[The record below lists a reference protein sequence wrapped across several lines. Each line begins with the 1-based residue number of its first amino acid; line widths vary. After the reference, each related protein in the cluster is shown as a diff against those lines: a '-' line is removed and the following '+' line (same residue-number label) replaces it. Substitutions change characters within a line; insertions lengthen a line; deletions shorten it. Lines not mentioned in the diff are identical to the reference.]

1 MLLYRDSMDS
11 RVASAGIVV
20 QTGRKWRAQEGLGI
34 AEFRLRYRAL
44 VGTGATGRLGL
55 GAVPQ
60 ACYNKAQGRDK
71 RHLVGDA
78 GWSGGGKDQ
87 EDGWVAA
94 AESMDEVEG
103 YTGEEALLV

>member
-1 MLLYRDSMDS
+1 MLLYRDSRDS

-20 QTGRKWRAQEGLGI
+20 QTGRKWRVQEGLEI
-34 AEFRLRYRAL
+34 AEFLLRYRGL

-55 GAVPQ
+55 GVIPQ
-60 ACYNKAQGRDK
+60 ACYNKAQGRNK
-71 RHLVGDA
+71 HHFVGNE

-87 EDGWVAA
+87 EYGWVAA
-94 AESMDEVEG
+94 AGSMVEVEG